1 MADYTT
7 HTSDGVS
14 GKGIFIA
21 LVVIGAFVFLLA
33 VLGTSTVPPEGD
45 GAADPAAIETAPPA
59 AADPAA
65 PAVVD

>member
-7 HTSDGVS
+7 HNDGVS

-33 VLGTSTVPPEGD
+33 VLGTSTVPTDPD
-45 GAADPAAIETAPPA
+45 GTADPAAIETAPAAPA
-59 AADPAA
+59 DTA
-65 PAVVD
+65 PAVVE